1 MSTITIKS
9 QSMRPT
15 RVRALVLVG
24 CVLGIGS
31 SMAQAVTTTEDVPS
45 VTVQYSALDLTSDD
59 GARILYRRIASAAQ
73 AVCPAADPRDL
84 NGFARS
90 KSCRS
95 EAIARAVRDIHS
107 PRLAALY
114 SARITRG

>member
-1 MSTITIKS
+1 MSAITIKC
-9 QSMRPT
+9 QSLLPT

-31 SMAQAVTTTEDVPS
+31 SLAHAATAAEDVPS
-45 VTVQYSALDLTSDD
+45 VAVQYSPLDLTSDE

-73 AVCPAADPRDL
+73 AVCPEADSRDL
-84 NGFARS
+84 DGFARS

-95 EAIARAVRDIHS
+95 DAIARAVRDIHS

-114 SARITRG
+114 SARTTHG